1 MGQSVSAFFVDLVVS
16 IYMPLVFNNILGIVN
31 RPFLDFVKVS
41 TPIMGSSMMQLP
53 HQKGQFTRSVEKR

>member
-1 MGQSVSAFFVDLVVS
+1 VDLVVS

-31 RPFLDFVKVS
+31 CPFLDFVKVS